1 MWNNAFYSDL
11 LELCRQEAL
20 DIRAKYAELY
30 RIFLE
35 ILKEKTRDCSFDF
48 SGPFARMDYLCK
60 ELGYEEADYK
70 RINALRARCRSLH
83 DASETLLEKTFLQD
97 MKVLS
102 EFVSRLY
109 QEKIPEELAACL
121 PATYRYA
128 VKSSS
133 PLGSYLRV
141 LVDSWDDEY
150 IYGKTEAEET
160 EFIQIRY
167 RQTNYFGD
175 WSYLQDLL
183 VKGSQLNL
191 IHPYRVQ
198 DDIYLA
204 ELIIYEPD
212 YLIDVSA
219 IANCFEAY
227 GCTPLTYLLN
237 KIKPAANSRA
247 ILLGNFASQLLD
259 EVVNEK
265 NPDTPVPY
273 AESVKRFFRENALK
287 LATCPDM
294 DPSFHVDAQKQYHI
308 LEEMIHKQFK
318 QVCDLH
324 LDQIILEPSFFC
336 EMLGLQG
343 RMDLL
348 QEDMRV
354 LMEQKSGKRE
364 YGTNRHVEKHYVQM
378 LLYLALLHYNYN
390 LRNDEISSFLL
401 YSKYKDGLMKEG
413 PAPELLFQ
421 AIEVRNRMVK
431 QDLLCSE
438 GGAAALFDGLTPED
452 LNVRQ
457 IDNQLWKR
465 YQQPQ
470 LAALLKPIQQ
480 ASDLERAY
488 FYRFFAFIEKEHI
501 LSKVGTAEKEGSGF
515 ASVWNNS
522 LEEKK
527 QTGDIFCDLEIIS
540 LENSHE
546 AVEGIDRITLR
557 IPEQEIISCR
567 TFGREMS

>member
-83 DASETLLEKTFLQD
+83 DANESLLEKTFLQD

-128 VKSSS
+128 VKSAS
-133 PLGSYLRV
+133 PLGTYLRV

-237 KIKPAANSRA
+237 KIKQIGRA
-247 ILLGNFASQLLD
+247 
-259 EVVNEK
+259 
-265 NPDTPVPY
+265 
-273 AESVKRFFRENALK
+273 
-287 LATCPDM
+287 
-294 DPSFHVDAQKQYHI
+294 
-308 LEEMIHKQFK
+308 
-318 QVCDLH
+318 
-324 LDQIILEPSFFC
+324 
-336 EMLGLQG
+336 
-343 RMDLL
+343 
-348 QEDMRV
+348 
-354 LMEQKSGKRE
+354 
-364 YGTNRHVEKHYVQM
+364 
-378 LLYLALLHYNYN
+378 
-390 LRNDEISSFLL
+390 
-401 YSKYKDGLMKEG
+401 
-413 PAPELLFQ
+413 
-421 AIEVRNRMVK
+421 
-431 QDLLCSE
+431 
-438 GGAAALFDGLTPED
+438 
-452 LNVRQ
+452 
-457 IDNQLWKR
+457 
-465 YQQPQ
+465 
-470 LAALLKPIQQ
+470 
-480 ASDLERAY
+480 
-488 FYRFFAFIEKEHI
+488 
-501 LSKVGTAEKEGSGF
+501 
-515 ASVWNNS
+515 
-522 LEEKK
+522 
-527 QTGDIFCDLEIIS
+527 
-540 LENSHE
+540 
-546 AVEGIDRITLR
+546 
-557 IPEQEIISCR
+557 SCR
-567 TFGREMS
+567 ERV